1 MGDVKKE
8 MVYKVERKREADC
21 DVDDV
26 ADNLR
31 ACEKQ
36 CAR

>member
-1 MGDVKKE
+1 
-8 MVYKVERKREADC
+8 MVYKVERKSEADG

-26 ADNLR
+26 ADNLW

-36 CAR
+36 CARK

>member
-1 MGDVKKE
+1 MQKKE
-8 MVYKVERKREADC
+8 RVYKVERKSEADRN
-21 DVDDV
+21 VDDV

-36 CAR
+36 CARK